1 MARGDAARAPERV
14 GGERSGDPLDNRY
27 AGPYSRVHTNDL
39 PREHAVSS
47 EQESFLAFLGEQK
60 TRQSA
65 FFPTVK
71 HDKVLSFMATT
82 GQPGTFGTVS
92 IHPIRGLEAGAAPR
106 ELRVKLAGR
115 LPHAPADGENAT
127 VHLTRVEHY
136 QGFQVKT
143 RTLAAGIAATE
154 LVEAAEDGTI
164 VKGTSIYTVHHSPYT
179 LKFFESVPVDELL
192 ETVGPVRYAMVNVG
206 PSANLS
212 PRFVFHQELREG
224 RLFLYHGDGLALKTY
239 MNLRSNPRETR
250 LVVDLETYQGWT
262 ARGPV
267 EEFAPHQHPEAYD
280 RICRGF
286 TAGGWGKPS
295 RVFRLTVE
303 ELAPI
308 APVG

>member
-1 MARGDAARAPERV
+1 M
-14 GGERSGDPLDNRY
+14 
-27 AGPYSRVHTNDL
+27 
-39 PREHAVSS
+39 SS

-82 GQPGTFGTVS
+82 GQPGTSGAVS
-92 IHPIRGLEAGAAPR
+92 IHRVRALDPGPTAR
-106 ELRVKLAGR
+106 ELRVRLAGTLAR
-115 LPHAPADGENAT
+115 APGYGDCVT
-127 VHLTRVEHY
+127 VHLTRAEHY

-143 RTLAAGIAATE
+143 RTRAAGVAASE
-154 LVEAAEDGTI
+154 LVQPAEDELL
-164 VKGTSIYTVHHSPYT
+164 VKGTSVFTVHHSPYT
-179 LKFFESVPVDELL
+179 LKFFEVVPVEEVL
-192 ETVGPVRYAMVNVG
+192 ETVGPVRHALVCVG
-206 PSANLS
+206 PSANVS
-212 PRFVFHQELREG
+212 PRFVFHQEQREG

-239 MNLRSNPRETR
+239 MNLKSNPRETR

-262 ARGPV
+262 ARGTV

-280 RICRGF
+280 KICRGF

-295 RVFRLTVE
+295 RVFRLAVE
-303 ELAPI
+303 ELGRI

>member
-1 MARGDAARAPERV
+1 M
-14 GGERSGDPLDNRY
+14 
-27 AGPYSRVHTNDL
+27 
-39 PREHAVSS
+39 SS

-60 TRQSA
+60 VRQSA

-82 GQPGTFGTVS
+82 GAPGSTASVS
-92 IHPIRGLEAGAAPR
+92 IHPVHSLEAGPSSR
-106 ELRVKLAGR
+106 ELLVRMAGPLGR
-115 LPHAPADGENAT
+115 APTDGECVT
-127 VHLTRVEHY
+127 VHLTRAEHY

-143 RTLAAGIAATE
+143 KPLVGKAEPAE
-154 LVEAAEDGTI
+154 LVEGSGASLV
-164 VKGTSIYTVHHSPYT
+164 VKGANVFTVHHSPYT
-179 LKFFESVPVDELL
+179 LKFFEVVPIEEVI
-192 ETVGPVRYAMVNVG
+192 ETVGPVRHALVNVG

-212 PRFVFHQELREG
+212 PRFIFHHELQG
-224 RLFLYHGDGLALKTY
+224 DRLVLFHGDGLALKTY

-250 LVVDLETYQGWT
+250 LVVDLETYRGWA

-267 EEFAPHQHPEAYD
+267 EEFAPHQHPEAYE

-303 ELAPI
+303 ALTPI
-308 APVG
+308 APVGPVP